1 MSRLCL
7 RLPLVA
13 AAFAAL
19 AVNVASALPKNQDLP
34 KAEALIEKFIEAI
47 GGRAAHEKLINSV
60 AKVKIE
66 IVGQNISGTVT
77 AYTAK
82 PDKFYSLAE
91 LSGFGK
97 IEEGTD
103 GKVYWSNSM
112 IQGPAVK
119 EGKEKA
125 FAERSSRFN
134 GVLYWREL
142 YKSVETLGTESVD
155 GRECY
160 KVQLTPPDGKPEIW
174 YFDKENGLHLKTDMR
189 IETPMGEIPAEAFM
203 SDYKEVSGVKTPH
216 AMRVIAMGGERRI
229 TTESI
234 EYNVD
239 MPKDRFDLPDDIK
252 KLLEKKP
259 ASAPSDAKPGATK
272 PAEPKPGE
280 KPAEKPAEKP

>member
-1 MSRLCL
+1 MSPARKYIAFV
-7 RLPLVA
+7 VA
-13 AAFAAL
+13 AVAL
-19 AVNVASALPKNQDLP
+19 AGNAAAVLAQDKDLP

-47 GGRAAHEKLINSV
+47 GGRAAHEKLNNSV

-66 IVGQNISGTVT
+66 IVGQNINGTVT

-91 LSGFGK
+91 ISGFGK

-112 IQGPAVK
+112 VQGPAIK
-119 EGKEKA
+119 EGKERA

-142 YKSVETLGTESVD
+142 YKSVETVGAETLD

-160 KVQLTPPDGKPEIW
+160 KVQLTPPDGKPEVW
-174 YFDKENGLHLKTDMR
+174 YFDKESGLHVRTDMR

-203 SDYKEVSGVKTPH
+203 SDYTEVQGVKTPH
-216 AMRVIAMGGERRI
+216 TMRVIAMGGERRI
-229 TTESI
+229 TTESV

-252 KLLEKKP
+252 KLLEKK
-259 ASAPSDAKPGATK
+259 ATSAPAGTKPDASKPAEPK

-280 KPAEKPAEKP
+280 KKP